1 MSNIKMIALDLDGTT
16 LTSEK
21 IITPRTQKAL
31 RAAMEKGINVVIA
44 TGRVFAALPEEILN
58 EEGIEYAVTSNGAV
72 VTRLADNEDI
82 YNNCID
88 VEAAERVIAELRK
101 IPYMKEIFVG
111 KKAYVEKE
119 IYENLADWGMT
130 GYSAHYILT
139 TRLPYEGVLDLME
152 ENKDKIENVNVNFT
166 DMELKMKTWKEFDK
180 IPGVTITSSLARNI
194 EIGGATTS
202 KANAL
207 AALAEKLGI
216 KEDEI
221 MACGDSHND
230 KKMLEMA
237 GIAVAMG
244 NADDEVKQ
252 VADFITEDCDHDGV
266 AIAVEK
272 FCLND

>member
-1 MSNIKMIALDLDGTT
+1 MIALDLDGTT

-21 IITPRTQKAL
+21 IISPRTQKAL

-44 TGRVFAALPEEILN
+44 TGRVFAALPEEILS

-82 YNNCID
+82 YSNCID

-101 IPYMKEIFVG
+101 IPYMKEIFTG

-119 IYENLADWGMT
+119 IYENLEDWGMT
-130 GYSAHYILT
+130 GYSAYYILT

-166 DMELKMKTWKEFDK
+166 DMDLKMKTWREFEK

-207 AALAEKLGI
+207 AALADILGVK
-216 KEDEI
+216 KEEI
-221 MACGDSHND
+221 MACGDSFND
-230 KKMLEMA
+230 VKMLEMA

-244 NADDEVKQ
+244 NGGDEVKQ

-266 AIAVEK
+266 AIAIEK